1 VGAVVYLVLAD
12 LKNSGHVRLTEL
24 ILKEL
29 WHRKSQ
35 LVSGLLAIT
44 LGIGVIVGI
53 RSISVV
59 SEKAVAV
66 NLDNLGANILVLP
79 QAASVDNYY
88 SADIDAPTFP
98 ESYVEKILTST
109 LPGVENMS
117 PKLTRR
123 VKIGNHNIVLTG
135 ILPKSEIA
143 SKPLWQNGG
152 LLGGH
157 GGAGCAAKP
166 GAEPAK
172 YVDEKL
178 QRKGIDSLSSSDCF
192 VGSAVAQKLKVKQF
206 DTLFLEN
213 KPFTIVKV
221 LPETGTVDDDR
232 VFANLHSV
240 QQLLGTGQ
248 QVSAI
253 EIMGCCSAISDN
265 LLGKLRNILPDTR
278 ITTIGQIVSTQI
290 ETNRLMNKISLV
302 FLIIIIFVGSISIG
316 NYIWANVNERRKEI
330 GILRMIGYHKRHVYY
345 ILVLKAIVMGFVGGT
360 AGYIA
365 GTFAAIWLAPQ
376 FVGIQVNPIY
386 TLLLTSIAI
395 SITISV
401 IGSLIPAY
409 MAGKIEP
416 FSNMQED

>member
-1 VGAVVYLVLAD
+1 M
-12 LKNSGHVRLTEL
+12 RLTDL
-24 ILKEL
+24 TLKEL

-35 LVSGLLAIT
+35 LLSGLLAIT

-98 ESYVEKILTST
+98 EDYVEKLVTST
-109 LPGVENMS
+109 LPGVDNLS

-123 VKIGNHNIVLTG
+123 VKFGNENIVLTG

-143 SKPLWQNGG
+143 SKPIWQQGG
-152 LLGGH
+152 LQ
-157 GGAGCAAKP
+157 AEQIIASCAPTAPK
-166 GAEPAK
+166 K
-172 YVDEKL
+172 YADAKL
-178 QRKGIDSLSSSDCF
+178 QRKGIDTLSKNDCF
-192 VGSAVAQKLKVKQF
+192 IGYSVAQRLKLSEGS
-206 DTLFLEN
+206 TLTLEN
-213 KPFTIVKV
+213 RTFNVTKV

-232 VFANLHSV
+232 VFANLHEV
-240 QQLLGTGQ
+240 QALLGTGEQ
-248 QVSAI
+248 ISAI
-253 EIMGCCSAISDN
+253 EVMGCCSEISDG
-265 LLGKLRNILPDTR
+265 LLGKMRNILPDTR

-290 ETNRLMNKISLV
+290 KTNQLMNKLSLV
-302 FLIIIIFVGSISIG
+302 FLIIILFVGGISIG

-330 GILRMIGYHKRHVYY
+330 GILRMIGYQKRHIYN
-345 ILVLKAIVMGFVGGT
+345 ILIMKAVIMGLAGGI
-360 AGYIA
+360 AGYIL
-365 GTFAAIWLAPQ
+365 GTIAAVWLGPQ
-376 FVGIQVNPIY
+376 FAGIEVNPLY
-386 TLLLTSIAI
+386 VLLPVSIAI
-395 SITISV
+395 SILISV
-401 IGSLIPAY
+401 TGSVIPAY